1 VATATITV
9 NPPPVQ
15 PPAAP
20 TRLSAV
26 SSKGKIKLVW
36 TQSTSAGVTQ
46 NRIYRSTTNG
56 GPYEVIASIATNT
69 SYTDTRVTRGTTY
82 YYVVSAVNGNGESA
96 KSNQASAKSR

>member
-1 VATATITV
+1 M
-9 NPPPVQ
+9 
-15 PPAAP
+15 
-20 TRLSAV
+20 

-46 NRIYRSTTNG
+46 NRIYRSTINS